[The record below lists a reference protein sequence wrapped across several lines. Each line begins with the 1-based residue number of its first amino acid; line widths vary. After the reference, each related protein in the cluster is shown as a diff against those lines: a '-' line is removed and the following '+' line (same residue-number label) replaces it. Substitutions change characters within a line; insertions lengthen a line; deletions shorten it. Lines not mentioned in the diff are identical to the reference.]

1 MPPVEPDQ
9 PTDADSGGGTPDIVA
24 VEIQRARQDAGL
36 SVAELSKATGIS
48 KAVLHG
54 YERGRTKPGARELRL
69 LSETLRV
76 SPNRLLLGTDDFET
90 ERPRFTALY
99 RKFRTRP
106 GLINIVGMML
116 FPMAAALLDEH
127 EAESLL
133 TLVDSLI
140 RGKDPILGRRI
151 AAMASSMASMLDQV
165 TNEDG
170 TVKSLTSEQMQALQ
184 KKALEEV
191 EAFEKNDL

>member
-1 MPPVEPDQ
+1 M
-9 PTDADSGGGTPDIVA
+9 PDIIA

-106 GLINIVGMML
+106 GLINIVGTIL
-116 FPMAAALLDEH
+116 FPMAVGLLDEH

-133 TLVDSLI
+133 TLIDSLI
-140 RGKDPILGRRI
+140 RSKDPVTGRR
-151 AAMASSMASMLDQV
+151 MAVLATVMAGMLDQV

-170 TVKSLTSEQMQALQ
+170 TPKTLTSEQMQELQ
-184 KKALEEV
+184 AKALEE
-191 EAFEKNDL
+191 AKALDAKALGNK